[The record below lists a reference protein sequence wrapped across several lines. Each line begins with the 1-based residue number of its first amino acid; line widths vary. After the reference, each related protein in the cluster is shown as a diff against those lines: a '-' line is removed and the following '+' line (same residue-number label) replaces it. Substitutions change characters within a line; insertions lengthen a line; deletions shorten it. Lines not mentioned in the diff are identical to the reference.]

1 MLCMKLKRFW
11 MLNDF
16 EAEEIQRAKKVLE
29 NDLFVATKVYQEQQE
44 KQKYKAAK
52 PSFWKKVKAFF
63 SDLF

>member
-1 MLCMKLKRFW
+1 

-29 NDLFVATKVYQEQQE
+29 NDLFVATKVHQEQQE
-44 KQKYKAAK
+44 KQKCKAQK
-52 PSFWKKVKAFF
+52 PSLWKKVKAFF

>member
-1 MLCMKLKRFW
+1 MKLKRFW
-11 MLNDF
+11 MLSDF

-44 KQKYKAAK
+44 KQKCKAAK
-52 PSFWKKVKAFF
+52 PSLWKKVKAFF